1 MGRLWEMHQQGQRR
15 RMAIRNQLANAGQDE
30 RIAALERQVDDLEG
44 LVGRVIRRIELK
56 LGEDLDE
63 DGRVG

>member
-44 LVGRVIRRIELK
+44 LVGRVIRRVELK